1 MNTVPSVDEAITALA
16 ACAEKLRGVVDALG
30 DGFPKPQLVS
40 LGGSGHRAYR
50 HAESDRTGPLAAYC
64 KAINICS
71 LMGAI
76 VALLRG
82 GQVHEAYALC
92 RVMDEQEMDILF
104 LVLRSTQQHSYR
116 EQFLT
121 EFYQEQLDDF
131 DDPFSSTS
139 RNRVPRQKIHAAVFS
154 KETGFKD
161 PSTAVTAMRS
171 TTDTFSGFVHGAY
184 GHIMDFYGSYPPYF
198 HMGGFSGTPRM
209 AETLN
214 YVPIFFFRSAVAI
227 AGLCRA
233 TGNTYHATRTDAVI
247 AELEATFP
255 DVGKA

>member
-1 MNTVPSVDEAITALA
+1 MLSFEDGIKALT
-16 ACAEKLRGVVDALG
+16 ACAEKLRGIVDTLG
-30 DGFPKPQLVS
+30 DGYPKPQLVS
-40 LGGSGHRAYR
+40 LGGSRHRAFR
-50 HAESDRTGPLAAYC
+50 HAKGDRTGPLAAYC
-64 KAINICS
+64 KSVNICS

-76 VALLRG
+76 VTLMRG
-82 GQVHEAYALC
+82 GHVHEAYALC

-104 LVLRSTQQHSYR
+104 FVLRSTQQHSYR

-121 EFYQEQLDDF
+121 EFYQEQLNDF

-161 PSTAVTAMRS
+161 PSTAVAAMRS

-184 GHIMDFYGSYPPYF
+184 GHIMDFYGGDPPHF
-198 HMGGFSGTPRM
+198 HMEGFVSTPRM
-209 AETLN
+209 TETLN
-214 YVPIFFFRSAVAI
+214 FVPIFFFRSAVAV

-233 TGNTYHATRTDAVI
+233 TGNIDHATQTDAAI
-247 AELEATFP
+247 AELEAAFP